1 MVFVTLNQNGDSFD
15 KEFVDRDELNEY
27 IEEIL
32 NDDTIYE
39 FYVDGEKIK

>member
-1 MVFVTLNQNGDSFD
+1 MVFVTLSQNGDSFD
-15 KEFVDRDELNEY
+15 KDFADRDELNEY
-27 IEEIL
+27 IEKIL

>member
-1 MVFVTLNQNGDSFD
+1 MIFVTLSQNGDTFD
-15 KEFVDRDELNEY
+15 SEFTDRDELNEY
-27 IEEIL
+27 IEEII